1 MKIAIREIKNQN
13 FKLFKQF
20 NGKKTTYFVKCNKR
34 IIKLNSSLYTH
45 LFKWMSA
52 WKIVIIALSRRKN
65 E

>member
-45 LFKWMSA
+45 LFKWMSVHG
-52 WKIVIIALSRRKN
+52 KLS
-65 E
+65 